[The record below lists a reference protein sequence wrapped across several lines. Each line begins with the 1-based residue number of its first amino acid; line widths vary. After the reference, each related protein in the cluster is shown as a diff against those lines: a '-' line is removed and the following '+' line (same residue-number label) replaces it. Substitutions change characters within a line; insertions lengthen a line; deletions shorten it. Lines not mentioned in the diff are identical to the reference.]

1 MSLGAKLGLAFA
13 AMIVAIGLAGW
24 MVYSSAQ
31 QAFDQVDQQRTK
43 ALLAQFHQQLAAN
56 KSELNQQIEQ
66 VAASEAIRN
75 ILISQRGISLS
86 AEAAAKQAEAY
97 RLDFLELVG
106 DDGSVLACAH
116 WPERAGSKNVWVAQ
130 SGDWQRQEPFL
141 RFVEDPTG
149 VQLGLLAV
157 RMIIVGE
164 RQYWVIAGI
173 RFGQKFLAALAVPSG
188 MRVLLYLNP
197 GTASGK
203 RPPMSSFGPVAS
215 ALPLEV
221 LLQEVRQR
229 GKDSDRTILWSKR
242 STATERVYA
251 LPLLGRDNDLLA
263 VALFCNSQHELASV
277 NGLMRNLGS
286 IGALLVLPLGLFGRR
301 WTQRRLTRPLQRL
314 SEGLRQIENGYW
326 RVRVHLH
333 SSDELGQLGHAFNR
347 MVRRLAAQN
356 DKFKQA
362 GRVAAWRELTQQL
375 AHHFRAPISSM
386 QAAVE
391 HLAQTADPRD
401 LDTIREDSATLA
413 TQLTTLQ
420 TMMRCLNEFSSI
432 PPPQL
437 QLVDPNEL
445 VSRVI
450 QETDPQLR
458 SAVPPIRSEVLL
470 DPEVPKVMA
479 DPELLQPMLQGLVLN
494 ALDAMPE
501 GGNLTVQ
508 TQRTESGAALVTIAD
523 NGRGWS
529 QEEMK
534 ELFIGGNLAEA
545 EGAGWGI
552 AIVQAVVSDI
562 DGHVAIESTPGK
574 GTKIRIELPKAG

>member
-1 MSLGAKLGLAFA
+1 MSLVAKLGLAFA
-13 AMIVAIGLAGW
+13 GMIAAIGLAGW
-24 MVYSSAQ
+24 MVYSNAQ

-56 KSELNQQIEQ
+56 KSEVNQQIEQ
-66 VAASEAIRN
+66 VATSEAIRN
-75 ILISQRGISLS
+75 ILISQRDVSLT
-86 AEAAAKQAEAY
+86 AESAAKQAEAF

-106 DDGSVLACAH
+106 DDGAVLACAH
-116 WPERAGSKNVWVAQ
+116 WPERAGAKNGWVAQ

-141 RFVEDPTG
+141 RFVEDPKG
-149 VQLGLLAV
+149 AQLGLLAV
-157 RMIIVGE
+157 RMIIMGD
-164 RQYWVIAGI
+164 RQYWVIGGI
-173 RFGQKFLAALAVPSG
+173 RFGQKFLAALAVPAG
-188 MRVLLYLNP
+188 MRILLYLNP
-197 GTASGK
+197 GPASGK

-229 GKDSDRTILWSKR
+229 GKESDKTILWSTR
-242 STATERVYA
+242 SAATERVHA
-251 LPLLGRDNDLLA
+251 LPLLGRENDLLA

-277 NGLMRNLGS
+277 NGLMRNLGL
-286 IGALLVLPLGLFGRR
+286 IAALLVLPLGFFGRW
-301 WTQRRLTRPLQRL
+301 WTQQRLTRPLQRL
-314 SEGLRQIENGYW
+314 SEGFRQIGAGDC

-362 GRVAAWRELTQQL
+362 ERVSAWRELTQQL
-375 AHHFRAPISSM
+375 AHHLHAPISSM
-386 QAAVE
+386 QSAVE
-391 HLAQTADPRD
+391 HLAQTAASKD
-401 LDTIREDSATLA
+401 LDTIREDSATLE

-420 TMMRCLNEFSSI
+420 AMLRCLNEFSSI

-437 QLVDPNEL
+437 QLVDLNEL
-445 VSRVI
+445 VSRLMR
-450 QETDPQLR
+450 EADPQLR
-458 SAVPPIRSEVLL
+458 TAVPPIRSEVLL

-479 DPELLQPMLQGLVLN
+479 DPDLLQSMLQGLVLN

-501 GGNLTVQ
+501 GGNLAVH
-508 TQRTESGAALVTIAD
+508 TQRTESGAALVTISD

-529 QEEMK
+529 QAEMK
-534 ELFIGGNLAEA
+534 ELFIGGNLAEP

-562 DGHVAIESTPGK
+562 DGHVAIESAPGK